1 MVSFSLCPSHPSSS
15 LKLYHSQF
23 TVTTLST
30 LSGRKRRTSSCR
42 FVVLSTHSNPK
53 ILKSNRRSRYGQ
65 PLSPYDD
72 QEDDAE
78 AYHFGD
84 VSDDDWLLNVSS
96 SVLSLSLSLSLV
108 VELLLGLVVFSQVI
122 FFLLLIAESWN
133 LVLCK
138 KSLEALVLFL
148 NVTTFASEI

>member
-1 MVSFSLCPSHPSSS
+1 MVLDIIVVRSSSRVLGDILLPWPCLKMVTFSLCPSHPSSS

-30 LSGRKRRTSSCR
+30 LSGRKRRTSSCG

-72 QEDDAE
+72 QEDDVE
-78 AYHFGD
+78 AYHFSD

-96 SVLSLSLSLSLV
+96 SLSLSL
-108 VELLLGLVVFSQVI
+108 
-122 FFLLLIAESWN
+122 A
-133 LVLCK
+133 CC
-138 KSLEALVLFL
+138 
-148 NVTTFASEI
+148 